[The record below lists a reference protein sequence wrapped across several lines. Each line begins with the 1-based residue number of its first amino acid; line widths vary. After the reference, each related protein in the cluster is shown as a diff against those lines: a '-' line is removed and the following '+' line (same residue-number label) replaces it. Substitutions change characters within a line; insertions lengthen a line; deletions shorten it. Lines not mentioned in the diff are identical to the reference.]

1 MLQIVDN
8 GHGIAVRATKGHT
21 DRSEKTFPCS
31 ASDTQRPSFDN
42 SKTSSRWRRTAFAAK
57 PSRASATA
65 LISKS

>member
-8 GHGIAVRATKGHT
+8 GHGIAVGVREDQT

-31 ASDTQRPSFDN
+31 ASDTQRPSFGN

-65 LISKS
+65 LILKS